1 MTKLKVG
8 AAGLLAAAM
17 ALGACVAPP
26 AGPMVPVV
34 PGSGKSF
41 EAFAADQTV
50 CRQFAESQV
59 ALGVSIANQQGF
71 GTALLGTALG
81 AGLGAAIGGGR
92 GAAIGAASGAAVG
105 TVGAAAGGTYAQMSL
120 QQQYD
125 MAYVQCM
132 ASKGNR
138 VPGPEAPLPAGPL
151 PGAPLPPPSGRY

>member
-1 MTKLKVG
+1 VT
-8 AAGLLAAAM
+8 AAAAAM
-17 ALGACVAPP
+17 ALAACVAPP

-34 PGSGKSF
+34 PGPGKSSD
-41 EAFAADQTV
+41 AFAADQTM
-50 CRQFAESQV
+50 CRQFADSQV

-71 GTALLGTALG
+71 GSALLGTALG

-105 TVGAAAGGTYAQMSL
+105 TLGAAAGGSYAQLSL

-138 VPGPEAPLPAGPL
+138 VPGPQTPPPAGLP
-151 PGAPLPPPSGRY
+151 PGAPVPPPGTRY

>member
-1 MTKLKVG
+1 MKKLKLG

-17 ALGACVAPP
+17 ALSACVAPP

-34 PGSGKSF
+34 PGPGKSF
-41 EAFAADQTV
+41 DAFAADQTV

-71 GTALLGTALG
+71 GSALLGTALG

-105 TVGAAAGGTYAQMSL
+105 TLGAAVGGSYAQMSL

-138 VPGPEAPLPAGPL
+138 VPGPEAPPPVGP
-151 PGAPLPPPSGRY
+151 PGAPVPPPGTRY